1 MDYLQ
6 QIHKILLIVFL
17 FLSTYIISSLLM
29 LYSFGCINNNDTPKT
44 KRKNIKRQNT
54 ELLNNTR
61 IFFCVNKKS

>member
-1 MDYLQ
+1 MTIMDYLQ

-44 KRKNIKRQNT
+44 KR
-54 ELLNNTR
+54 
-61 IFFCVNKKS
+61 NKKISKGKTLNF